1 MRKLQIVKSI
11 TVCMLACVLLTA
23 CATAPVIPPRGLLYT
38 HQRAPLFPGKGAGTK
53 EGRSSA
59 YNILLLVGWGDASI
73 HAAARN
79 GGLVE
84 IHHLDYEVRSFL
96 FIYQRYTTIA
106 YGE

>member
-1 MRKLQIVKSI
+1 MCKILPKKLMALGLM
-11 TVCMLACVLLTA
+11 TMLLLTA
-23 CATAPVIPPRGLLYT
+23 CATAPVIPPRGLLFT
-38 HQRAPLFPGKGAGTK
+38 NQRAPLFPGKGTGTK

-73 HAAARN
+73 HAAAQN

-84 IHHLDYEVRSFL
+84 IHHLDYEVCSFL